1 MFHLTNLLFLLY
13 HEKTEANSC
22 SIYPVFGRCHRHG
35 DGDQLAVGGGDGER
49 PHPVSRRL
57 HALPYKGHTKVIQGS
72 YKGHTKGLRG
82 AAMIFGV
89 WSEDCSWQQQQ
100 HLQRLFQ
107 KCTFSGPAPDLP
119 NQKCQ
124 GASPL
129 SHPHLQAHQDA
140 DAHCSMRATDL
151 SREESQPGVKCL
163 GF

>member
-22 SIYPVFGRCHRHG
+22 SIYPVCGRCHRHG

-89 WSEDCSWQQQQ
+89 WSEDRSWQQQQ
-100 HLQRLFQ
+100 HLWCFRNARSQDQ
-107 KCTFSGPAPDLP
+107 PQT
-119 NQKCQ
+119 CQ
-124 GASPL
+124 IRNVRVPPPS
-129 SHPHLQAHQDA
+129 
-140 DAHCSMRATDL
+140 ATSIYKFTKML
-151 SREESQPGVKCL
+151 MHIAA
-163 GF
+163 